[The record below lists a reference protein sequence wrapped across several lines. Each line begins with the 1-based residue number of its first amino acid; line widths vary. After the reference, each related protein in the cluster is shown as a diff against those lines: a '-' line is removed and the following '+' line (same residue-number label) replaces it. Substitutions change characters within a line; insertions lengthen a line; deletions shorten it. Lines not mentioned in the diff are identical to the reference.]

1 VYYEEAVD
9 VDIAA
14 MAQAVSAH
22 PVESIMALAGFGVMT
37 LLGRTVQSR
46 VQAVVNIAVLLVV
59 IALHRARR

>member
-1 VYYEEAVD
+1 VDYEEAVD

-22 PVESIMALAGFGVMT
+22 PVESIMSLASVGMMT
-37 LLGRTVQSR
+37 LLGRTLQSR
-46 VQAVVNIAVLLVV
+46 VQAVVNVAVLLVG